1 MEIILKGKKYNFEI
15 NGTVGIVWIA
25 QNFAGHE
32 IDFISSTDLMYLLYA
47 VYYTSNKQPLEL
59 QEFAACITSKTFNA
73 MSEYFKRR
81 FEELEGKTDNAD
93 KGGGE
98 LKKD

>member
-25 QNFAGHE
+25 QNFAGRE
-32 IDFISSTDLMYLLYA
+32 IDIKSFEDLMYLMYA
-47 VYYTSNKQPLEL
+47 VYYTSNKQPMDL
-59 QEFAACITSKTFNA
+59 QEFAASITSKTFNE

-93 KGGGE
+93 KGGTE
-98 LKKD
+98 PKKD

>member
-25 QNFAGHE
+25 ENFAGHE
-32 IDFISSTDLMYLLYA
+32 INIKSSADAMYLMYA

-59 QEFAACITSKTFNA
+59 QEFAASITSNTFKE

-93 KGGGE
+93 KGGE
-98 LKKD
+98 EPKKD

>member
-1 MEIILKGKKYNFEI
+1 MDITLKGKKYNFEI
-15 NGTVGIVWIA
+15 NGTVGIIWIA

-32 IDFISSTDLMYLLYA
+32 IDITSSRDLMYLMYA
-47 VYYTSNKQPLEL
+47 AFYTSNKQPLEF

-93 KGGGE
+93 KGGE
-98 LKKD
+98 EPKKD